1 MANGSKKIVVRH
13 LKTGEETTIGEAVWK
28 DWKAAKSATPD
39 VRQGYVM
46 VKELI
51 VDDRGKVLQEIPARN
66 SIGPKPVTFVP
77 DFKEEAPADPVQ
89 QKQPE
94 QQPVLEPVVQGS
106 RDNLAAIPSLGIKVA
121 AALTQ
126 AGISTYEGLTKADP
140 KAIEAVLNGMVP
152 PMGPKAAQI
161 PTWQKAAAEFVKQAT
176 APVE

>member
-39 VRQGYVM
+39 VRQGYVV
-46 VKELI
+46 VKGLSG
-51 VDDRGKVLQEIPARN
+51 DDRGKVLQEIPARN

-77 DFKEEAPADPVQ
+77 DFKEEAPAAPAQ

-126 AGISTYEGLTKADP
+126 AGIGTYEGLTKADP

-152 PMGPKAAQI
+152 PMAAKAAQI
-161 PTWQKAAAEFVKQAT
+161 PGWQKAAAEFVKQAM